1 METGEVSSNVAR
13 TSAEDRVHCLPTSQ
27 TLRISKRIMD
37 HYGSTTSIAYT
48 MSVTVSKV
56 MSMKNLPEGSNNL
69 GVILPI
75 ALISDGD
82 ESLVKSRQRI
92 SDHGEVFTPSW
103 MVEDMLNL
111 VKDESERID
120 SRFLEPA
127 CGSGN
132 FLKAVLARKLATVLT
147 KYGKSEFEK
156 QHHALFSLMC
166 IYGIELLA
174 DNVAECRETLLETF
188 AKFLGIDAASEFY
201 SAGKAVLEVNII
213 QGDALTLTTTEGKP
227 IEFPEWG
234 YLGLGKFQRRDFRYD
249 ALTQRSSIQGTLFEL
264 FEEHHLFVPTKTH
277 PQMTV
282 EGISN

>member
-1 METGEVSSNVAR
+1 MG
-13 TSAEDRVHCLPTSQ
+13 
-27 TLRISKRIMD
+27 
-37 HYGSTTSIAYT
+37 
-48 MSVTVSKV
+48 
-56 MSMKNLPEGSNNL
+56 
-69 GVILPI
+69 
-75 ALISDGD
+75 ISDAEATPIPLAD
-82 ESLVKSRQRI
+82 LEIQEELVKSRKRVA
-92 SDHGEVFTPSW
+92 DHGEVFTPSW

-132 FLKAVLARKLATVLT
+132 FLNAVLTRKLTTVLS

-174 DNVAECRETLLETF
+174 DNVAECRIILIETF
-188 AKFLGIDAASEFY
+188 ARFLKIDATNHLY
-201 SAGKAVLEVNII
+201 SAAEAVLKVNII
-213 QGDALTLTTTEGKP
+213 QGDALTLTTTEGAP

-234 YLGLGKFQRRDFRYD
+234 YLGAGKFQRRDFRYD

-264 FEEHHLFVPTKTH
+264 FEEHQLFVPTKTY
-277 PQMTV
+277 PLMTA
-282 EGISN
+282 ESISK